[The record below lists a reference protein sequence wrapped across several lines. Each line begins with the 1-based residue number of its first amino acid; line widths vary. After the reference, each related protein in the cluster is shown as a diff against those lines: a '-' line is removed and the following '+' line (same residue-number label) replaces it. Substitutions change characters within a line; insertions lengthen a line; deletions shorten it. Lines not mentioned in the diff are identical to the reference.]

1 MRGIFFREQLTNFPW
16 PLFFKEGE
24 SIDWSVPTENS
35 WNEQPHLGKT
45 ISATLL
51 SILFSIKPAAATS
64 RPVLFSLSLPSH
76 IQGRREAKLLRKSK
90 EIRDPP
96 VLGDLAVAHPHD
108 VYRFE
113 VDLAS
118 GRR

>member
-1 MRGIFFREQLTNFPW
+1 MRGIFFREQLTNLPW

-35 WNEQPHLGKT
+35 WNEQPHLEKT

-76 IQGRREAKLLRKSK
+76 IEGRCEAELLRK
-90 EIRDPP
+90 
-96 VLGDLAVAHPHD
+96 
-108 VYRFE
+108 
-113 VDLAS
+113 
-118 GRR
+118 